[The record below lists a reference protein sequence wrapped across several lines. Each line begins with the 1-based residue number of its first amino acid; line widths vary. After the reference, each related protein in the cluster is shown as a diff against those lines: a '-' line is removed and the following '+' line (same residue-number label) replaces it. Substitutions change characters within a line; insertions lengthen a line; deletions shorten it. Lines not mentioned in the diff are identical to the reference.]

1 MSPKTA
7 FVQDLAPGH
16 TVSDLFVI
24 ADAKQATSR
33 NGPYWSLTLFDRT
46 GRIEA
51 KLWSPAAQNYP
62 SLSAGQVARVS
73 GQVESY
79 RDKPQINVR
88 ELDLLAGDLD
98 HADLAGLLPM
108 SSVPPEELLRQLE
121 ELLRQNLRHKPW
133 RKLCSSVLN
142 DEQTRAR
149 LLAAPG
155 AKSIHHAYQGGL
167 LEHTLAVC
175 RICHA
180 AAGLYPQLDG
190 QALLAGA
197 AFHDLGKAWE
207 LSGGLAQ
214 DFTDEGRLLGHIQL
228 GIEVLEP
235 FVRKARLEPELAL
248 HLKHLILSHHGEL
261 AYGSPK
267 RPKTAEA
274 LVLHFADQMD
284 SKLGTLAATFDQDAA
299 EGSWSPF
306 VRSLERFLYRPMS
319 TPRPDA
325 GNGSKEPAQ
334 CLLPLKA

>member
-7 FVQDLAPGH
+7 FVQDLAPGQP
-16 TVSDLFVI
+16 VSDLFVI
-24 ADAKQATSR
+24 AEAKQATSR
-33 NGPYWSLTLFDRT
+33 NGPYWNLTLSDRS

-51 KLWSPAAQNYP
+51 KIWSPAAQNYP
-62 SLSAGQVARVS
+62 ALSGGQVARVS

-79 RDKPQINVR
+79 RDKPQVNVR
-88 ELDLLAGDLD
+88 ELEIMSGDLD
-98 HADLAGLLPM
+98 HAALAGLLPV
-108 SSVPPEELLRQLE
+108 SAVPPEELLRQLE
-121 ELLRQNLRHKPW
+121 ELLKNSLAHKPW

-142 DEQTRAR
+142 DEGARAR

-180 AAGLYPQLDG
+180 AAGLYPQLDA
-190 QALLAGA
+190 QALLVAA

-235 FVRKARLEPELAL
+235 FIRKSKLEQELAL
-248 HLKHLILSHHGEL
+248 HLKHMILAHHGEL

-284 SKLGTLAATFDQDAA
+284 SKLGTLASAFEQDAQD
-299 EGSWSPF
+299 GSWSPY
-306 VRSLERFLYRPMS
+306 VRSLERFLYRPAP
-319 TPRPDA
+319 TPRPENKND
-325 GNGSKEPAQ
+325 SKEPAQ

>member
-7 FVQDLAPGH
+7 FVQDLAQGQ

-24 ADAKQATSR
+24 AEAKQATSR
-33 NGPYWSLTLFDRT
+33 NGPYWNLTLSDRT

-51 KLWSPAAQNYP
+51 KIWSPTAQNYP
-62 SLSAGQVARVS
+62 SLASGQVARVA

-79 RDKPQINVR
+79 RDKPQLNVR
-88 ELDLLAGDLD
+88 ELELMNGDLD
-98 HADLAGLLPM
+98 HAALAGLLPV

-121 ELLRQNLRHKPW
+121 ELLKDNLTHKPW
-133 RKLCSSVLN
+133 RKLCSTVLS
-142 DEQTRAR
+142 DDDARAR

-190 QALLAGA
+190 QALLVAA

-207 LSGGLAQ
+207 LSGGLTQ

-228 GIEVLEP
+228 GVEVLER
-235 FVRKARLEPELAL
+235 FLRKAKLEPELAL
-248 HLKHLILSHHGEL
+248 HLKHMILAHHGEL

-274 LVLHFADQMD
+274 IILHFADQMD
-284 SKLGTLAATFDQDAA
+284 SKLGTMASAFEQDAA
-299 EGSWSPF
+299 DGSWSPY
-306 VRSLERFLYRPMS
+306 VRSLERFLYRPVP
-319 TPRPDA
+319 TPRPEA
-325 GNGSKEPAQ
+325 KNNGKEPAQ

>member
-1 MSPKTA
+1 MSLKTA
-7 FVQDLAPGH
+7 FVQDLAPGQS
-16 TVSDLFVI
+16 VSDLFVI
-24 ADAKQATSR
+24 AEAKQATSR
-33 NGPYWSLTLFDRT
+33 GGPYWSLTLSDRS

-51 KLWSPAAQNYP
+51 KIWSPAAQNYP
-62 SLSAGQVARVS
+62 ALAAGQVARVS

-79 RDKPQINVR
+79 RDKPQVNVR
-88 ELDLLAGDLD
+88 ELEFVEADLD
-98 HADLAGLLPM
+98 HAALAGLLPM
-108 SSVPPEELLRQLE
+108 SSVPPEELLRRLE
-121 ELLRQNLRHKPW
+121 ELLKDNLSHKPW

-142 DEQTRAR
+142 DGETRAR

-180 AAGLYPQLDG
+180 AAGLYPRLDG
-190 QALLAGA
+190 QALLAAA

-214 DFTDEGRLLGHIQL
+214 DFTDEGRLIGHIQL

-235 FVRKARLEPELAL
+235 FVRKARLEPGLAL
-248 HLKHLILSHHGEL
+248 HLKHMILAHHGEL

-274 LVLHFADQMD
+274 LILHFADQMD
-284 SKLGTLAATFDQDAA
+284 SKLGTLDSAFDADAPD
-299 EGSWSPF
+299 GSWSPY
-306 VRSLERFLYRPMS
+306 VRSLERFLYRPEP
-319 TPRPDA
+319 TPRPESR
-325 GNGSKEPAQ
+325 NGSKEPAQ